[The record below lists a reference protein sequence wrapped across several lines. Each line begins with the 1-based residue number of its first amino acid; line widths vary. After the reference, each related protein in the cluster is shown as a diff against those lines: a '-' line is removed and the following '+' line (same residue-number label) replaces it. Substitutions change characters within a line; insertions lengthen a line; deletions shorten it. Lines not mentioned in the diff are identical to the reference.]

1 MCKIS
6 FCKSAQG
13 DSTGVALSRVQT
25 CQENSGQQ
33 HHEKFSRGWEDVLW
47 ALVFFS
53 SRQGR
58 QAAWAIGHMYLWGF
72 SSP

>member
-25 CQENSGQQ
+25 YQENSGQQ
-33 HHEKFSRGWEDVLW
+33 HHEKFSRGWEGGLCASVS
-47 ALVFFS
+47 FS

-58 QAAWAIGHMYLWGF
+58 QAAWATGHMYFWGF